1 MSSGTDFAE
10 VDTEILHD
18 DTHLPAIVESI
29 DQKPKPGAAD
39 TTTAQQT
46 EVEVSPTKPFT
57 SLPVAISN
65 VDVSND
71 TATTTPNI
79 NNETATTTPNTATTT
94 PKPLHMCNICG
105 ITFSVATTLQ
115 AHMKTHT
122 SEPRQNCR
130 LAKLFTIFKGRN
142 IFGYKHL
149 FLELLVLS
157 RN

>member
-1 MSSGTDFAE
+1 MNSGTDFTE

-29 DQKPKPGAAD
+29 DQKPKSDTAG
-39 TTTAQQT
+39 TTTVQQP
-46 EVEVSPTKPFT
+46 EEKVSPTKPFT

-71 TATTTPNI
+71 TAATTPNI
-79 NNETATTTPNTATTT
+79 NNETATTTLNTATTT
-94 PKPLHMCNICG
+94 PKSLHMCNICG
-105 ITFSVATTLQ
+105 ITFSVVATLQ

-130 LAKLFTIFKGRN
+130 YEAKI
-142 IFGYKHL
+142 
-149 FLELLVLS
+149 
-157 RN
+157 

>member
-29 DQKPKPGAAD
+29 EQKPKPDAAD
-39 TTTAQQT
+39 ATTSQQP
-46 EVEVSPTKPFT
+46 EEGVSPTKPFE
-57 SLPVAISN
+57 SLPNTISN
-65 VDVSND
+65 VDVG
-71 TATTTPNI
+71 
-79 NNETATTTPNTATTT
+79 NETATTTPNTATTT

-130 LAKLFTIFKGRN
+130 YA
-142 IFGYKHL
+142 
-149 FLELLVLS
+149 S
-157 RN
+157 